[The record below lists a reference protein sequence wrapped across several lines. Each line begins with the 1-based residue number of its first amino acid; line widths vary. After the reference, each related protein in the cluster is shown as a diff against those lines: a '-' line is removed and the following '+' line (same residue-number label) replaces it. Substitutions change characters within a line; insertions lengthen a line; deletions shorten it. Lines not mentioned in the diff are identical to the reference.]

1 MKHINIVIIAGEEV
15 DICEMT
21 ENERKELVDEWNR
34 RALRRIGYEEVKT
47 A

>member
-1 MKHINIVIIAGEEV
+1 MKHINVVIIAGEEV
-15 DICEMT
+15 EICEMT
-21 ENERKELVDEWNR
+21 ERERKELVDEWNR

>member
-1 MKHINIVIIAGEEV
+1 MKHINVVIIAGEEV
-15 DICEMT
+15 EICEMA
-21 ENERKELVDEWNR
+21 ERERKELVDEWNR